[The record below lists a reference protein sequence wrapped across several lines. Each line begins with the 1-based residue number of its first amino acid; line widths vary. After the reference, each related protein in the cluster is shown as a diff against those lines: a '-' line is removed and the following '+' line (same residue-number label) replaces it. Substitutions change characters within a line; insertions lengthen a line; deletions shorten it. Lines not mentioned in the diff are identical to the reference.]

1 MAEGTQE
8 EDPVMAEDSEESGEQ
23 LEGLAAGGT
32 GEEPTVVRRR
42 EKICAPVVE
51 GPKTRQQR
59 PVDTG
64 GEWWFSPTLG
74 LPEDGRGRRL
84 APSFT
89 GWRECRVTGDYEEE
103 WSCSTA
109 PGQYTLDVLRD
120 QFGERIYPAT
130 IHSPSKDSRP
140 YTSQFRLSGTELNL
154 HPDDQFTLREPTTR
168 QVGTDRTRYGM
179 GVRGLGDRPADPDDM
194 GAGPT
199 GGGAGTRP
207 RPSLEA
213 GRYGG
218 QVPPPWPQNMVWNPP
233 PITLTFDGDP
243 DRLAVF
249 LSHVLNHLDRYS
261 TLYSSN
267 WSMVVAVTSSLQGE
281 AAAWAADLYSDQAR
295 ELADVGLFLDALR
308 IRFEDPTR
316 LQWAEAQLVGLRQRG
331 RPAKDY
337 IREFQKLAGRLRSW
351 PDRLL
356 VHHFCNG
363 LDNEIRRACI
373 VRGIGG
379 RLSDWFKA
387 AMELDIGLREH
398 TSGRE
403 NRLPPR
409 RGQDPPTGR
418 MVQATPEATRPKTTF
433 RCFRCNRPG
442 HRAAECGLPA
452 ILGTPTA
459 IGKPGST
466 PQKTTEKSRVA
477 HQTGQTP
484 IQPASGD
491 HSPMLQEYEEDGPV
505 EDSMVSE
512 PIVPFTIPVTLTSP
526 NTGEARSFQALLD
539 TGCTRCLINR
549 GVAQQMG
556 IRVTRLKSPIRFEQV
571 DGSLLG
577 GAPTTLVTEPV
588 RMDVGGHWEV
598 IRFIVVPSMTE
609 PLILGLAWLDK

>member
-1 MAEGTQE
+1 MA
-8 EDPVMAEDSEESGEQ
+8 
-23 LEGLAAGGT
+23 
-32 GEEPTVVRRR
+32 PT
-42 EKICAPVVE
+42 P
-51 GPKTRQQR
+51 
-59 PVDTG
+59 
-64 GEWWFSPTLG
+64 
-74 LPEDGRGRRL
+74 GRRFAPPGTVRTADERARTPVAFSVEKGPSRPPSREPVLVAASSKRLRHGEAGYCEPERAGSPFPLTGCFAAVRPWTEVFL
-84 APSFT
+84 AVRATRFT
-89 GWRECRVTGDYEEE
+89 RPAVPREWGPFSVSARFDLLCWGDNERH
-103 WSCSTA
+103 
-109 PGQYTLDVLRD
+109 PLLDVIETKGVMLSR
-120 QFGERIYPAT
+120 FLERRT
-130 IHSPSKDSRP
+130 ERHE
-140 YTSQFRLSGTELNL
+140 RLSSRSACAESVSCEKCAKRGGQFELNL
-154 HPDDQFTLREPTTR
+154 HPDDQFTLREPATR

-179 GVRGLGDRPADPDDM
+179 GVRGLGNRPADPDDM

-213 GRYGG
+213 GR
-218 QVPPPWPQNMVWNPP
+218 
-233 PITLTFDGDP
+233 T
-243 DRLAVF
+243 
-249 LSHVLNHLDRYS
+249 
-261 TLYSSN
+261 
-267 WSMVVAVTSSLQGE
+267 
-281 AAAWAADLYSDQAR
+281 
-295 ELADVGLFLDALR
+295 
-308 IRFEDPTR
+308 RFEDPTR

-331 RPAKDY
+331 RPAKEY

-356 VHHFCNG
+356 VHHFRNG

-409 RGQDPPTGR
+409 RGQGPPTGR

-491 HSPMLQEYEEDGPV
+491 HSPVLQEYEEDGPV
-505 EDSMVSE
+505 EDSMG
-512 PIVPFTIPVTLTSP
+512 IP
-526 NTGEARSFQALLD
+526 
-539 TGCTRCLINR
+539 
-549 GVAQQMG
+549 
-556 IRVTRLKSPIRFEQV
+556 
-571 DGSLLG
+571 
-577 GAPTTLVTEPV
+577 
-588 RMDVGGHWEV
+588 W
-598 IRFIVVPSMTE
+598 
-609 PLILGLAWLDK
+609 